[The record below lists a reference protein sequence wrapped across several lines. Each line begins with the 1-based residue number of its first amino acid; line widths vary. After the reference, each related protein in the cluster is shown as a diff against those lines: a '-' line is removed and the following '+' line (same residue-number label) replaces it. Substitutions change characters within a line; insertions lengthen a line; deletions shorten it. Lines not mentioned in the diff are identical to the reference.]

1 LVFLDESG
9 VEDNACIEYGW
20 SKRGNR
26 CYGEKAYQY
35 KRRINMIAGLCNN
48 QIIAPIIFEGSC
60 DTRVFESYVEQVL
73 VKELRV
79 GQLVVMDNINFHHTK
94 RVKDL
99 IESVGCK
106 ILFLPTYSP
115 DLNPI
120 EHYWFKIK
128 QQIRKTASNFSDF
141 FQTVLTALA
150 DVAIL
155 SG

>member
-1 LVFLDESG
+1 
-9 VEDNACIEYGW
+9 
-20 SKRGNR
+20 
-26 CYGEKAYQY
+26 
-35 KRRINMIAGLCNN
+35 
-48 QIIAPIIFEGSC
+48 
-60 DTRVFESYVEQVL
+60 L

-94 RVKDL
+94 KVKDL

-106 ILFLPTYSP
+106 ILFLPTYLP

-128 QQIRKTASNFSDF
+128 QQSRKSAGNFSDF
-141 FQTVLTALA
+141 FQAVWATLA